1 MPFNVGGFIYTGG
14 VADPQ
19 DYLSIVSR
27 GLILHLDASAPSSYP
42 GSGNTWFDLSPT
54 ANNGAFI
61 NGPTFNS
68 GNGGYI
74 NFDGTNDYIDLA
86 SIPSITTDAT
96 FCAWVNGASLSGDRA
111 IMSIKDVLIQLAP
124 DGIVYWFDVD
134 TNNLLFSGVYSVD
147 TWYYI
152 VISQS
157 GTSISAYRNGAFVQ
171 TQTGGNIGSSYGND
185 QIGSYFGTGRYWYG
199 RMGSV
204 QIYNR
209 ALAAAEILQNFNV
222 QRSRFGI

>member
-1 MPFNVGGFIYTGG
+1 MPFNIGGYIYNGG
-14 VADPQ
+14 IADAQ
-19 DYLSIVSR
+19 DYYNIITR

-42 GSGNTWFDLSPT
+42 GSGTTWSDLSST
-54 ANNGAFI
+54 ANNGTLT

-74 NFDGTNDYIDLA
+74 DFDGTDDRIELE

-96 FCAWVNGASLSGDRA
+96 FCAWVNGASLSGNRA

-134 TNNLLFSGVYSVD
+134 TNNLLFSGVYSIN
-147 TWYYI
+147 TWYHI
-152 VISQS
+152 VIAQS
-157 GTSISAYRNGAFVQ
+157 GTSISAYRNGAFVNA
-171 TQTGGNIGSSYGND
+171 QTGGNIGSSYSNK
-185 QIGSYFGTGRYWYG
+185 QIGAYFGSRNWQGRI
-199 RMGSV
+199 GSV

-209 ALAAAEILQNFNV
+209 QLSAAEISQNFNV
-222 QRSRFGI
+222 QRGRFGV